1 MRIDGK
7 KRNSDMVVGVERE
20 LDLSSAQ
27 TIEYILILKL
37 VFYVEISN
45 KESYIFEIS

>member
-20 LDLSSAQ
+20 LDLSGAK
-27 TIEYILILKL
+27 TIEYILIFK
-37 VFYVEISN
+37 VP
-45 KESYIFEIS
+45 